1 MLGASEV
8 FFGLFLTGFFIP
20 AKLIAKPPPKF
31 VWQKLIQNLTK
42 GPPIPCP
49 IPANRSFPMKFNP
62 LLAQRPRFFALIGLF
77 FASIMLH
84 ACQNRQ
90 SDNPTEPQAEF
101 QVLADQFAD
110 LQVLRYR
117 IPGFENLTLQQKELL
132 YYLSQAARSG
142 HDMIWDQN
150 YRHNLLIR
158 KTIENIVEHYEGDR
172 KDPRWEQFMVYAKR
186 IWFSNGIHHHYST
199 RKFIPE
205 FDTAYWNALIQGCPK
220 ANFPVTPSCS
230 NPTQLAAFL
239 QPILFDAKI
248 DAKRVNQES
257 GIDLVQGSAN
267 NFYSGVTQKE
277 VEAFYKPLKNPTDTT
292 PIWFGLN
299 SRLTKINGK
308 VTEIPWKSGGLY
320 GEAIDRIRFWL
331 QKAIS
336 VAENPK
342 QKKALELLVEYYK
355 TGDLKTWDA
364 YNIAWVQDTESMIDV
379 VNGFIEVYGDPLG
392 MRASYESVVSFRDME
407 ATKRIKAI
415 GDQAQWFEDQ
425 SPILAEH
432 KKAKVTGISAKVI
445 TVVQEAGDASPS
457 TPIGINLPNA
467 DWIRKMHGSKSVALG
482 NIVYAYNEM
491 GAKGSSIQEFA
502 WDQAEIDRSKKF
514 GPLAGDL
521 HTDLHEVIG
530 HASGQLNPGIGT
542 PKETLKQYAS
552 TLEEARADLVALYYI
567 MDPKLIELGVMPSL
581 EVGKAE
587 YDGYIRNGLMLQLRR
602 LEVGENLEESHMR
615 NRQLNAA
622 WAYQKGLANKVIER
636 KQRDGKTYFV
646 VNDYNALRD
655 LFGQLLREIQRIKS
669 EGDFKAGQALVETY
683 GVKVDQALV
692 AEVKKRFES
701 IQSKPYSGFIQPRL
715 VPIMVQGKIKDVKV
729 EYPDNF
735 VEQMMEFGRE
745 YATLPVVN

>member
-1 MLGASEV
+1 
-8 FFGLFLTGFFIP
+8 
-20 AKLIAKPPPKF
+20 
-31 VWQKLIQNLTK
+31 
-42 GPPIPCP
+42 
-49 IPANRSFPMKFNP
+49 MKFNP

-90 SDNPTEPQAEF
+90 SDTPTEPQAEF

-186 IWFSNGIHHHYST
+186 VWFSNGIHHHYST
-199 RKFIPE
+199 RKFVPE

-220 ANFPVTPSCS
+220 ATFPVTPSCS
-230 NPTQLAAFL
+230 NPAQLAAFL

-267 NFYSGVTQKE
+267 NFYSGVSQKE

-292 PIWFGLN
+292 PVWFGLN

>member
-1 MLGASEV
+1 
-8 FFGLFLTGFFIP
+8 
-20 AKLIAKPPPKF
+20 
-31 VWQKLIQNLTK
+31 
-42 GPPIPCP
+42 
-49 IPANRSFPMKFNP
+49 MKFNP

-90 SDNPTEPQAEF
+90 SDTPTEPQAEF

-267 NFYSGVTQKE
+267 NFYSGVSQKE

-292 PIWFGLN
+292 PVWFGLN

>member
-1 MLGASEV
+1 ML
-8 FFGLFLTGFFIP
+8 
-20 AKLIAKPPPKF
+20 
-31 VWQKLIQNLTK
+31 Q
-42 GPPIPCP
+42 
-49 IPANRSFPMKFNP
+49 
-62 LLAQRPRFFALIGLF
+62 
-77 FASIMLH
+77 
-84 ACQNRQ
+84 ACQNRP
-90 SDNPTEPQAEF
+90 SDTPSEPQAEF

-142 HDMIWDQN
+142 HDIIWDQN

-186 IWFSNGIHHHYST
+186 VWFSNGIHHHYST
-199 RKFIPE
+199 RKLIPE

-220 ANFPVTPSCS
+220 ATFPVTPSCS
-230 NPTQLAAFL
+230 NPAQLAAFL
-239 QPILFDAKI
+239 QPILFDPKI

-277 VEAFYKPLKNPTDTT
+277 VEAYYKPLKNPADTT
-292 PIWFGLN
+292 PVWFGLN
-299 SRLTKINGK
+299 SRLTKVNGK

-320 GEAIDRIRFWL
+320 GQAIDKIVFWL
-331 QKAIS
+331 QKAIT

-602 LEVGENLEESHMR
+602 LEPGENLEESHMR

-683 GVKVDQALV
+683 GVKVEQALV

-715 VPIMVQGKIKDVKV
+715 VPVMVQGKIKDVKV

>member
-1 MLGASEV
+1 
-8 FFGLFLTGFFIP
+8 
-20 AKLIAKPPPKF
+20 
-31 VWQKLIQNLTK
+31 
-42 GPPIPCP
+42 
-49 IPANRSFPMKFNP
+49 MKFNP
-62 LLAQRPRFFALIGLF
+62 LLAQRPRYFALIGLF
-77 FASIMLH
+77 FASIMLN
-84 ACQNRQ
+84 ACQNRP
-90 SDNPTEPQAEF
+90 SDTPTEPQAEF

-186 IWFSNGIHHHYST
+186 VWFSNGIHHHYST
-199 RKFIPE
+199 RKLVPE
-205 FDTAYWNALIQGCPK
+205 FDAAYWNALIQGCPK
-220 ANFPVTPSCS
+220 ATFPVTPSCS
-230 NPTQLAAFL
+230 NPAQLAAFL
-239 QPILFDAKI
+239 QPILFDPKI

-277 VEAFYKPLKNPTDTT
+277 VEAYYKPLKNPADTT
-292 PIWFGLN
+292 PVWFGLN
-299 SRLTKINGK
+299 SRLTKVNGK

-331 QKAIS
+331 QKAITVS
-336 VAENPK
+336 ENPK
-342 QKKALELLVEYYK
+342 QKKALELLEEYYK

-602 LEVGENLEESHMR
+602 LEPGENLEESHMR

-683 GVKVDQALV
+683 GVKVEQALV

>member
-1 MLGASEV
+1 
-8 FFGLFLTGFFIP
+8 
-20 AKLIAKPPPKF
+20 
-31 VWQKLIQNLTK
+31 
-42 GPPIPCP
+42 
-49 IPANRSFPMKFNP
+49 MKFNP
-62 LLAQRPRFFALIGLF
+62 LLAQRPRFFALVGLF
-77 FASIMLH
+77 FASIMLQ
-84 ACQNRQ
+84 ACQNRP
-90 SDNPTEPQAEF
+90 SDTPTEPQAEF

-142 HDMIWDQN
+142 HDIIWDQN

-186 IWFSNGIHHHYST
+186 VWFSNGIHHHYST
-199 RKFIPE
+199 RKLVPE
-205 FDTAYWNALIQGCPK
+205 FDAAYWNALIQGCPK
-220 ANFPVTPSCS
+220 ATFPVTPSCS
-230 NPTQLAAFL
+230 NPAQLAAFL
-239 QPILFDAKI
+239 QPILFDPKI

-277 VEAFYKPLKNPTDTT
+277 VEAYYKPLKNPADTT
-292 PIWFGLN
+292 PVWFGLN
-299 SRLTKINGK
+299 SRLTKVNGK

-331 QKAIS
+331 QKAIT

-342 QKKALELLVEYYK
+342 QKKALELLEEYYK

-602 LEVGENLEESHMR
+602 LEPGENLEESHMR

-683 GVKVDQALV
+683 GVKVEQALV

>member
-1 MLGASEV
+1 
-8 FFGLFLTGFFIP
+8 
-20 AKLIAKPPPKF
+20 
-31 VWQKLIQNLTK
+31 
-42 GPPIPCP
+42 
-49 IPANRSFPMKFNP
+49 MKFNP

-90 SDNPTEPQAEF
+90 SDTPTEPQAEF

-186 IWFSNGIHHHYST
+186 VWYSNGIHHHYST

-205 FDTAYWNALIQGCPK
+205 FDTVYWNALIQGCPK
-220 ANFPVTPSCS
+220 ATFPVTPSCS

-267 NFYSGVTQKE
+267 NFYSGVSQKE

-292 PIWFGLN
+292 PVWFGLN

>member
-1 MLGASEV
+1 
-8 FFGLFLTGFFIP
+8 
-20 AKLIAKPPPKF
+20 
-31 VWQKLIQNLTK
+31 
-42 GPPIPCP
+42 
-49 IPANRSFPMKFNP
+49 
-62 LLAQRPRFFALIGLF
+62 
-77 FASIMLH
+77 MLH

-90 SDNPTEPQAEF
+90 SDTPTEPQAEF

-267 NFYSGVTQKE
+267 NFYSGVSQKE

-292 PIWFGLN
+292 PVWFGLN

>member
-1 MLGASEV
+1 
-8 FFGLFLTGFFIP
+8 
-20 AKLIAKPPPKF
+20 
-31 VWQKLIQNLTK
+31 
-42 GPPIPCP
+42 
-49 IPANRSFPMKFNP
+49 MKFNP
-62 LLAQRPRFFALIGLF
+62 LLAQRPRHFALIGLF
-77 FASIMLH
+77 FASIMLN
-84 ACQNRQ
+84 ACQNRP
-90 SDNPTEPQAEF
+90 SDTPTEPQAEF

-142 HDMIWDQN
+142 HDIIWDQN

-186 IWFSNGIHHHYST
+186 VWFSNGIHHHYST
-199 RKFIPE
+199 RKLVPE

-220 ANFPVTPSCS
+220 ATFPATPSCS
-230 NPTQLAAFL
+230 NPAQLAAFL
-239 QPILFDAKI
+239 QPILFDPKI

-277 VEAFYKPLKNPTDTT
+277 VEAYYKPLKNPADTT
-292 PIWFGLN
+292 PVWFGLN
-299 SRLTKINGK
+299 SRLTKVNGK

-320 GEAIDRIRFWL
+320 GQAIDKIVFWL
-331 QKAIS
+331 QKAIT

-602 LEVGENLEESHMR
+602 LEPGENLEESHMR

-683 GVKVDQALV
+683 GVKVEQALV

>member
-1 MLGASEV
+1 V
-8 FFGLFLTGFFIP
+8 
-20 AKLIAKPPPKF
+20 
-31 VWQKLIQNLTK
+31 
-42 GPPIPCP
+42 
-49 IPANRSFPMKFNP
+49 
-62 LLAQRPRFFALIGLF
+62 
-77 FASIMLH
+77 
-84 ACQNRQ
+84 
-90 SDNPTEPQAEF
+90 
-101 QVLADQFAD
+101 
-110 LQVLRYR
+110 
-117 IPGFENLTLQQKELL
+117 
-132 YYLSQAARSG
+132 
-142 HDMIWDQN
+142 
-150 YRHNLLIR
+150 
-158 KTIENIVEHYEGDR
+158 
-172 KDPRWEQFMVYAKR
+172 
-186 IWFSNGIHHHYST
+186 
-199 RKFIPE
+199 
-205 FDTAYWNALIQGCPK
+205 
-220 ANFPVTPSCS
+220 
-230 NPTQLAAFL
+230 
-239 QPILFDAKI
+239 
-248 DAKRVNQES
+248 
-257 GIDLVQGSAN
+257 
-267 NFYSGVTQKE
+267 
-277 VEAFYKPLKNPTDTT
+277 
-292 PIWFGLN
+292 
-299 SRLTKINGK
+299 
-308 VTEIPWKSGGLY
+308 
-320 GEAIDRIRFWL
+320 FWL
-331 QKAIS
+331 QKAIT

-482 NIVYAYNEM
+482 NMVYAYNEM

-622 WAYQKGLANKVIER
+622 WAYQKGLATKVIER

-669 EGDFKAGQALVETY
+669 EGDFKAGQDLVESY
-683 GVKVDQALV
+683 GVKVEQALV

-715 VPIMVQGKIKDVKV
+715 VPIMVQGQIKDVKV

>member
-1 MLGASEV
+1 
-8 FFGLFLTGFFIP
+8 
-20 AKLIAKPPPKF
+20 
-31 VWQKLIQNLTK
+31 
-42 GPPIPCP
+42 
-49 IPANRSFPMKFNP
+49 MKFNT
-62 LLAQRPRFFALIGLF
+62 LLAQRPRFFALVGLF
-77 FASIMLH
+77 FASIMLQ
-84 ACQNRQ
+84 ACQNRP
-90 SDNPTEPQAEF
+90 SDTPTEPQAEF

-186 IWFSNGIHHHYST
+186 VWFSNGIHHHYST
-199 RKFIPE
+199 RKLVPE

-220 ANFPVTPSCS
+220 ATFPVTPSCS
-230 NPTQLAAFL
+230 NPAQLAAFL
-239 QPILFDAKI
+239 QPILFDPKI

-277 VEAFYKPLKNPTDTT
+277 VEAYYKPLKNPADTT
-292 PIWFGLN
+292 PVWFGLN
-299 SRLTKINGK
+299 SRLTKVNGK

-331 QKAIS
+331 QKAIT

-602 LEVGENLEESHMR
+602 LEPGENLEESHMR

-683 GVKVDQALV
+683 GVKVEQALV

>member
-1 MLGASEV
+1 MK
-8 FFGLFLTGFFIP
+8 I
-20 AKLIAKPPPKF
+20 
-31 VWQKLIQNLTK
+31 N
-42 GPPIPCP
+42 PC
-49 IPANRSFPMKFNP
+49 
-62 LLAQRPRFFALIGLF
+62 FALRHRSVALFGLF

-84 ACQNRQ
+84 ACQNRP
-90 SDNPTEPQAEF
+90 SDTPTEPQAEF

-186 IWFSNGIHHHYST
+186 VWFSNGIHHHYST
-199 RKFIPE
+199 RKFVPE

-220 ANFPVTPSCS
+220 ATFPVTPSCS
-230 NPTQLAAFL
+230 NPAQLAAFL
-239 QPILFDAKI
+239 QPILFDPKI

-277 VEAFYKPLKNPTDTT
+277 VEAYYKPLKNPADTT
-292 PIWFGLN
+292 PVWFGLN
-299 SRLTKINGK
+299 SRLTKVNGK

-320 GEAIDRIRFWL
+320 GEAIDRIVFWL
-331 QKAIS
+331 QKAIT

-482 NIVYAYNEM
+482 NMVYAYNEM

-542 PKETLKQYAS
+542 PKETLKQYAY

-602 LEVGENLEESHMR
+602 LEPGENLEESHMR

-683 GVKVDQALV
+683 GVKVEQALV

>member
-1 MLGASEV
+1 
-8 FFGLFLTGFFIP
+8 
-20 AKLIAKPPPKF
+20 
-31 VWQKLIQNLTK
+31 
-42 GPPIPCP
+42 
-49 IPANRSFPMKFNP
+49 MKFNP
-62 LLAQRPRFFALIGLF
+62 LLAQRPRYFALIGLF
-77 FASIMLH
+77 FASIMLN
-84 ACQNRQ
+84 ACQNRP
-90 SDNPTEPQAEF
+90 SDTPTEPQAEF

-186 IWFSNGIHHHYST
+186 VWFSNGIHHHYST
-199 RKFIPE
+199 RKLVPE
-205 FDTAYWNALIQGCPK
+205 FDAAYWNALIQGCPK
-220 ANFPVTPSCS
+220 ATFPVTPSCS
-230 NPTQLAAFL
+230 NPAQLAAFL
-239 QPILFDAKI
+239 QPILFDPKI

-277 VEAFYKPLKNPTDTT
+277 VEAYYKPLKNPADTT
-292 PIWFGLN
+292 PVWFGLN
-299 SRLTKINGK
+299 SRLTKVNGK

-331 QKAIS
+331 QKAITVS
-336 VAENPK
+336 ENPK
-342 QKKALELLVEYYK
+342 QKKALELLEEYYK

-602 LEVGENLEESHMR
+602 LESGENLEESHMR

-683 GVKVDQALV
+683 GVKVEQALV

>member
-1 MLGASEV
+1 
-8 FFGLFLTGFFIP
+8 
-20 AKLIAKPPPKF
+20 
-31 VWQKLIQNLTK
+31 
-42 GPPIPCP
+42 
-49 IPANRSFPMKFNP
+49 MKFNP
-62 LLAQRPRFFALIGLF
+62 LLAQRPRYFALIGLF
-77 FASIMLH
+77 FASIMLNS
-84 ACQNRQ
+84 CQNRP
-90 SDNPTEPQAEF
+90 SDTPTEPQAEF

-186 IWFSNGIHHHYST
+186 VWFSNGIHHHYST
-199 RKFIPE
+199 RKLVPE
-205 FDTAYWNALIQGCPK
+205 FDAAYWNALIQGCPK
-220 ANFPVTPSCS
+220 ATFPVTPSCS
-230 NPTQLAAFL
+230 NPAQLAAFL
-239 QPILFDAKI
+239 QPILFDPKI

-277 VEAFYKPLKNPTDTT
+277 VEAYYKPLKNPADTT
-292 PIWFGLN
+292 PVWFGLN
-299 SRLTKINGK
+299 SRLTKVNGK

-331 QKAIS
+331 QKAIT

-342 QKKALELLVEYYK
+342 QKKALELLEEYYK

-602 LEVGENLEESHMR
+602 LEPGENLEESHMR

-683 GVKVDQALV
+683 GVKVEQALV

>member
-1 MLGASEV
+1 MK
-8 FFGLFLTGFFIP
+8 I
-20 AKLIAKPPPKF
+20 
-31 VWQKLIQNLTK
+31 N
-42 GPPIPCP
+42 PC
-49 IPANRSFPMKFNP
+49 
-62 LLAQRPRFFALIGLF
+62 FALRHRSVALFGLF

-84 ACQNRQ
+84 ACQNRP
-90 SDNPTEPQAEF
+90 SDTPTEPQAEF

-186 IWFSNGIHHHYST
+186 VWFSNGIHHHYST
-199 RKFIPE
+199 RKLVPE
-205 FDTAYWNALIQGCPK
+205 FDAAYWNALIQGCPK
-220 ANFPVTPSCS
+220 ATFPVTPSCS
-230 NPTQLAAFL
+230 NPAQLAAFL
-239 QPILFDAKI
+239 QPILFDPKI

-277 VEAFYKPLKNPTDTT
+277 VEAYYKPLKNPADTT
-292 PIWFGLN
+292 PVWFGLN
-299 SRLTKINGK
+299 SRLTKVNGK

-331 QKAIS
+331 QKAIT

-342 QKKALELLVEYYK
+342 QKKALELLEEYYK

-415 GDQAQWFEDQ
+415 GDQAQWFENQ

-602 LEVGENLEESHMR
+602 LEPGENLEESHMR

-683 GVKVDQALV
+683 GVKVEQALV

-745 YATLPVVN
+745 YAALPVVN

>member
-1 MLGASEV
+1 
-8 FFGLFLTGFFIP
+8 
-20 AKLIAKPPPKF
+20 
-31 VWQKLIQNLTK
+31 
-42 GPPIPCP
+42 
-49 IPANRSFPMKFNP
+49 MKFNP

-90 SDNPTEPQAEF
+90 SDTPTEPQAEF

-205 FDTAYWNALIQGCPK
+205 FDTVYWNALIQGCPK

-267 NFYSGVTQKE
+267 NFYSGVSQKE

-292 PIWFGLN
+292 PVWFGLN

-669 EGDFKAGQALVETY
+669 EGDFKAGQTLVETY

>member
-1 MLGASEV
+1 
-8 FFGLFLTGFFIP
+8 
-20 AKLIAKPPPKF
+20 
-31 VWQKLIQNLTK
+31 
-42 GPPIPCP
+42 
-49 IPANRSFPMKFNP
+49 MKFNP
-62 LLAQRPRFFALIGLF
+62 LLAQRPRFFALVGLF
-77 FASIMLH
+77 FASIMLQ
-84 ACQNRQ
+84 ACQNRP
-90 SDNPTEPQAEF
+90 SDTPTEPQAEF

-142 HDMIWDQN
+142 HDIIWDQN

-186 IWFSNGIHHHYST
+186 VWFSNGIHHHYST
-199 RKFIPE
+199 RKLVPE
-205 FDTAYWNALIQGCPK
+205 FDAAYWNALIQGCPK
-220 ANFPVTPSCS
+220 ATFPVTPSCS
-230 NPTQLAAFL
+230 NPAQLAAFL
-239 QPILFDAKI
+239 QPILFDPKI

-277 VEAFYKPLKNPTDTT
+277 VEAYYKPLKNPADTT
-292 PIWFGLN
+292 PVWFGLN
-299 SRLTKINGK
+299 SRLTKVNGK

-331 QKAIS
+331 QKAIT

-602 LEVGENLEESHMR
+602 LEPGENLEESHMR

-683 GVKVDQALV
+683 GVKVEQALV

>member
-1 MLGASEV
+1 
-8 FFGLFLTGFFIP
+8 
-20 AKLIAKPPPKF
+20 
-31 VWQKLIQNLTK
+31 
-42 GPPIPCP
+42 
-49 IPANRSFPMKFNP
+49 MKFNP
-62 LLAQRPRFFALIGLF
+62 LLAQRPRFFALVGLF
-77 FASIMLH
+77 FASIMLQ
-84 ACQNRQ
+84 ACQNRP
-90 SDNPTEPQAEF
+90 SDTPTEPQAEF

-186 IWFSNGIHHHYST
+186 VWFSNGIHHHYST
-199 RKFIPE
+199 RKLVPE
-205 FDTAYWNALIQGCPK
+205 FDAAYWNALIQGCPK
-220 ANFPVTPSCS
+220 ATFPVTPSCS
-230 NPTQLAAFL
+230 NPAQLAAFL
-239 QPILFDAKI
+239 QPILFDPKI

-277 VEAFYKPLKNPTDTT
+277 VEAYYKPLKNPADTT
-292 PIWFGLN
+292 PVWFGLN
-299 SRLTKINGK
+299 SRLTKVNGK

-331 QKAIS
+331 QKAIT

-602 LEVGENLEESHMR
+602 LEPGENLEESHMR

-683 GVKVDQALV
+683 GVKVEQALV

>member
-1 MLGASEV
+1 
-8 FFGLFLTGFFIP
+8 
-20 AKLIAKPPPKF
+20 
-31 VWQKLIQNLTK
+31 
-42 GPPIPCP
+42 
-49 IPANRSFPMKFNP
+49 MKFNP
-62 LLAQRPRFFALIGLF
+62 LLAQRPRFFALVGLF
-77 FASIMLH
+77 FASIMLQ
-84 ACQNRQ
+84 ACQNRP
-90 SDNPTEPQAEF
+90 SDTPTEPQAEF

-142 HDMIWDQN
+142 HDIIWDQN

-186 IWFSNGIHHHYST
+186 VWFSNGIHHHYST
-199 RKFIPE
+199 RKLVPE

-220 ANFPVTPSCS
+220 ATFPVTPSCS
-230 NPTQLAAFL
+230 NPAQLAAFL
-239 QPILFDAKI
+239 QPILFDPKI

-277 VEAFYKPLKNPTDTT
+277 VEAYYKPLKNPADTT
-292 PIWFGLN
+292 PVWFGLN
-299 SRLTKINGK
+299 SRLTKVNGK

-320 GEAIDRIRFWL
+320 GESIDRIRFWL
-331 QKAIS
+331 QKAIT

-602 LEVGENLEESHMR
+602 LEPGENLEESHMR

-683 GVKVDQALV
+683 GVKVEQALV

>member
-1 MLGASEV
+1 ML
-8 FFGLFLTGFFIP
+8 
-20 AKLIAKPPPKF
+20 
-31 VWQKLIQNLTK
+31 Q
-42 GPPIPCP
+42 
-49 IPANRSFPMKFNP
+49 
-62 LLAQRPRFFALIGLF
+62 
-77 FASIMLH
+77 
-84 ACQNRQ
+84 ACQNRP
-90 SDNPTEPQAEF
+90 SDTPSEPQAEF

-142 HDMIWDQN
+142 HDIIWDQN

-186 IWFSNGIHHHYST
+186 VWFSNGIHHHYST
-199 RKFIPE
+199 RKLIPE

-220 ANFPVTPSCS
+220 ATFPVTPSCS
-230 NPTQLAAFL
+230 NPAQLAAFL
-239 QPILFDAKI
+239 QPILFDPKI

-277 VEAFYKPLKNPTDTT
+277 VEAYYKPLKNPADTT
-292 PIWFGLN
+292 PVWFGLN
-299 SRLTKINGK
+299 SRLTKVNGK

-320 GEAIDRIRFWL
+320 GQAIDQIVFWL
-331 QKAIS
+331 QKAIT

-602 LEVGENLEESHMR
+602 LEPGENLEESHMR

-683 GVKVDQALV
+683 GVKVEQALV

-715 VPIMVQGKIKDVKV
+715 VPVMVQGKIKDVKV

>member
-1 MLGASEV
+1 
-8 FFGLFLTGFFIP
+8 
-20 AKLIAKPPPKF
+20 
-31 VWQKLIQNLTK
+31 
-42 GPPIPCP
+42 
-49 IPANRSFPMKFNP
+49 MKFNP

-84 ACQNRQ
+84 ACQNRP
-90 SDNPTEPQAEF
+90 SDTPTEPQAEF

-199 RKFIPE
+199 RKFVPE
-205 FDTAYWNALIQGCPK
+205 FDTVYWNALIQGCPK

-230 NPTQLAAFL
+230 NPAQLAAFL

-267 NFYSGVTQKE
+267 NFYSGVSQKE

-292 PIWFGLN
+292 PVWFGLN

-683 GVKVDQALV
+683 GVKVEQALV

>member
-1 MLGASEV
+1 MK
-8 FFGLFLTGFFIP
+8 I
-20 AKLIAKPPPKF
+20 
-31 VWQKLIQNLTK
+31 N
-42 GPPIPCP
+42 PC
-49 IPANRSFPMKFNP
+49 
-62 LLAQRPRFFALIGLF
+62 FALRHRSVALFGLF
-77 FASIMLH
+77 FASIMLN
-84 ACQNRQ
+84 ACQNRP
-90 SDNPTEPQAEF
+90 SDTPTEPQAEF

-186 IWFSNGIHHHYST
+186 VWFSNGIHHHYST
-199 RKFIPE
+199 RKFVPE

-220 ANFPVTPSCS
+220 ATFPVTPSCS
-230 NPTQLAAFL
+230 NPAQLAAFL
-239 QPILFDAKI
+239 QPILFDPKI

-277 VEAFYKPLKNPTDTT
+277 VEAYYKPLKNPADTT
-292 PIWFGLN
+292 PVWFGLN
-299 SRLTKINGK
+299 SRLTKVNGK

-331 QKAIS
+331 QKAIT

-342 QKKALELLVEYYK
+342 QKKALELLEEYYK

-482 NIVYAYNEM
+482 NIVYASNEM

-602 LEVGENLEESHMR
+602 LEPGENLEESHMR

-683 GVKVDQALV
+683 GVKVEQELV

>member
-1 MLGASEV
+1 ML
-8 FFGLFLTGFFIP
+8 
-20 AKLIAKPPPKF
+20 
-31 VWQKLIQNLTK
+31 N
-42 GPPIPCP
+42 
-49 IPANRSFPMKFNP
+49 
-62 LLAQRPRFFALIGLF
+62 
-77 FASIMLH
+77 
-84 ACQNRQ
+84 ACQNRP
-90 SDNPTEPQAEF
+90 SDTPTEPQAEF

-186 IWFSNGIHHHYST
+186 VWFSNGIHHHYST
-199 RKFIPE
+199 RKLVPE
-205 FDTAYWNALIQGCPK
+205 FDAAYWNALIQGCPK
-220 ANFPVTPSCS
+220 ATFPVTPSCS
-230 NPTQLAAFL
+230 NPAQLAAFL
-239 QPILFDAKI
+239 QPILFDPKI

-277 VEAFYKPLKNPTDTT
+277 VEAYYKPLKNPADTT
-292 PIWFGLN
+292 PVWFGLN
-299 SRLTKINGK
+299 SRLTKVNGK

-320 GEAIDRIRFWL
+320 GEAIDRIVFWL
-331 QKAIS
+331 QKAIT

-482 NIVYAYNEM
+482 NMVYAYNEM

-602 LEVGENLEESHMR
+602 LEPGENLEESHMR

-683 GVKVDQALV
+683 GVKVEQALV

>member
-1 MLGASEV
+1 M
-8 FFGLFLTGFFIP
+8 
-20 AKLIAKPPPKF
+20 
-31 VWQKLIQNLTK
+31 
-42 GPPIPCP
+42 
-49 IPANRSFPMKFNP
+49 PANRSFPMKFNT
-62 LLAQRPRFFALIGLF
+62 LLAQRPRFFALVGLF
-77 FASIMLH
+77 FASIMLQ
-84 ACQNRQ
+84 ACQNRP
-90 SDNPTEPQAEF
+90 SDTPTEPQAEF

-186 IWFSNGIHHHYST
+186 VWFSNGIHHHYST
-199 RKFIPE
+199 RKLVPE

-220 ANFPVTPSCS
+220 ATFPVTPSCS
-230 NPTQLAAFL
+230 NPAQLAAFL
-239 QPILFDAKI
+239 QPILFDPKI

-277 VEAFYKPLKNPTDTT
+277 VEAYYKPLKNPADTT
-292 PIWFGLN
+292 PVWFGLN
-299 SRLTKINGK
+299 SRLTKVNGK

-331 QKAIS
+331 QKAIT

-602 LEVGENLEESHMR
+602 LEPGENLEESHMR

-683 GVKVDQALV
+683 GVKVEQALV

>member
-1 MLGASEV
+1 MPSIRRPYLPTFS
-8 FFGLFLTGFFIP
+8 P
-20 AKLIAKPPPKF
+20 A
-31 VWQKLIQNLTK
+31 
-42 GPPIPCP
+42 
-49 IPANRSFPMKFNP
+49 
-62 LLAQRPRFFALIGLF
+62 LLAVLILTF
-77 FASIMLH
+77 MLN
-84 ACQNRQ
+84 ACQN
-90 SDNPTEPQAEF
+90 SPKDAPIDKTEEF

-117 IPGFENLTLQQKELL
+117 IPGFENLSLQQKELL

-142 HDMIWDQN
+142 HDIIWDQN
-150 YRHNLLIR
+150 YKHNLLIR
-158 KTIENIVEHYEGDR
+158 KTLENIVEHYEGDR
-172 KDPRWEQFMVYAKR
+172 KDPRWEQFMVYTKR
-186 IWFSNGIHHHYST
+186 VWFSNGIHHHYST
-199 RKFIPE
+199 RKFLPE
-205 FDTAYWNALIQGCPK
+205 FDTTYWNALIQGCPK
-220 ANFPVTPSCS
+220 ANFPVTTACTNPS
-230 NPTQLAAFL
+230 QLAAFL
-239 QPILFDAKI
+239 QPILFDPQR
-248 DAKRVNQES
+248 DAKRVNQEA
-257 GIDLVQGSAN
+257 GVDLVTGSAN

-277 VEAFYKPLKNPTDTT
+277 VEAYYKPLKNPNDTT
-292 PIWFGLN
+292 PVWFGLN
-299 SRLTKINGK
+299 SRLTKVNGK

-320 GEAIDRIRFWL
+320 GQAIDRILFWL
-331 QKAIS
+331 QKAVT

-342 QKKALELLVEYYK
+342 QKKALELLIAYYQ

-425 SPILAEH
+425 SPILPEH

-502 WDQAEIDRSKKF
+502 WDQAEIDRSRQY

-602 LEVGENLEESHMR
+602 LEAGENLEESHMR
-615 NRQLNAA
+615 NRQLNAG

-636 KQRDGKTYFV
+636 RQRDGKTYFV
-646 VNDYNALRD
+646 VNDYQALRE

-683 GVKVDQALV
+683 GVQVDQALV

-715 VPIMVQGKIKDVKV
+715 VPIMVKGQIKDVKV

>member
-1 MLGASEV
+1 
-8 FFGLFLTGFFIP
+8 
-20 AKLIAKPPPKF
+20 
-31 VWQKLIQNLTK
+31 
-42 GPPIPCP
+42 
-49 IPANRSFPMKFNP
+49 MKFNP
-62 LLAQRPRFFALIGLF
+62 LLAQRPRYFALIGLF
-77 FASIMLH
+77 FASIMLN
-84 ACQNRQ
+84 ACQNRP
-90 SDNPTEPQAEF
+90 SDTPTEPQAEF

-172 KDPRWEQFMVYAKR
+172 KDPRWEKFMVYAKR
-186 IWFSNGIHHHYST
+186 VWFSNGIHHHYST
-199 RKFIPE
+199 RKLVPE
-205 FDTAYWNALIQGCPK
+205 FDAAYWNALIQGCPK
-220 ANFPVTPSCS
+220 ATFPVTPSCS
-230 NPTQLAAFL
+230 NPAQLAAFL
-239 QPILFDAKI
+239 QPILFDPKI

-277 VEAFYKPLKNPTDTT
+277 VEAYYKPLKNPADTT
-292 PIWFGLN
+292 PVWFGLN
-299 SRLTKINGK
+299 SRLTKVNGK

-331 QKAIS
+331 QKAIT

-342 QKKALELLVEYYK
+342 QKKALELLEEYYK

-602 LEVGENLEESHMR
+602 LEPGENLEESHMR

-683 GVKVDQALV
+683 GVKVEQALV

>member
-1 MLGASEV
+1 
-8 FFGLFLTGFFIP
+8 
-20 AKLIAKPPPKF
+20 
-31 VWQKLIQNLTK
+31 
-42 GPPIPCP
+42 
-49 IPANRSFPMKFNP
+49 MKFNP
-62 LLAQRPRFFALIGLF
+62 LLAQRPRFFALFGLF

-90 SDNPTEPQAEF
+90 SDTPTEPQPEF

-267 NFYSGVTQKE
+267 NFYSGVSQKE

-292 PIWFGLN
+292 PVWFGLN

-622 WAYQKGLANKVIER
+622 WAYQKGLATKVIER

>member
-1 MLGASEV
+1 ML
-8 FFGLFLTGFFIP
+8 
-20 AKLIAKPPPKF
+20 
-31 VWQKLIQNLTK
+31 N
-42 GPPIPCP
+42 
-49 IPANRSFPMKFNP
+49 
-62 LLAQRPRFFALIGLF
+62 
-77 FASIMLH
+77 
-84 ACQNRQ
+84 ACQNRP
-90 SDNPTEPQAEF
+90 SDTPTEPQAEF

-186 IWFSNGIHHHYST
+186 VWFSNGIHHHYST
-199 RKFIPE
+199 RKLVPE
-205 FDTAYWNALIQGCPK
+205 FDAAYWNALIQGCPK
-220 ANFPVTPSCS
+220 ATFPVTPSCS
-230 NPTQLAAFL
+230 NPAQLAAFL
-239 QPILFDAKI
+239 QPILFDPKI

-277 VEAFYKPLKNPTDTT
+277 VEAYYKPLKNPADTT
-292 PIWFGLN
+292 PVWFGLN
-299 SRLTKINGK
+299 SRLTKVNGK

-320 GEAIDRIRFWL
+320 GEAIDKIVFWL
-331 QKAIS
+331 QKAIT

-602 LEVGENLEESHMR
+602 LEPGENLEESHMR

-683 GVKVDQALV
+683 GVKVEQALV

>member
-1 MLGASEV
+1 
-8 FFGLFLTGFFIP
+8 
-20 AKLIAKPPPKF
+20 
-31 VWQKLIQNLTK
+31 
-42 GPPIPCP
+42 
-49 IPANRSFPMKFNP
+49 MKFNP
-62 LLAQRPRFFALIGLF
+62 LLAQRPRYFALIGLF
-77 FASIMLH
+77 FASIMLN
-84 ACQNRQ
+84 ACQNRP
-90 SDNPTEPQAEF
+90 SDTPTEPQAEF

-186 IWFSNGIHHHYST
+186 VWFSNGIHHHYST
-199 RKFIPE
+199 RKLVPE
-205 FDTAYWNALIQGCPK
+205 FDAAYWNALIQGCPK
-220 ANFPVTPSCS
+220 ATFPVTPSCS
-230 NPTQLAAFL
+230 NPAQLAAFL
-239 QPILFDAKI
+239 QPILFDPKI

-277 VEAFYKPLKNPTDTT
+277 VEAYYKPLKNPADTT
-292 PIWFGLN
+292 PVWFGLN
-299 SRLTKINGK
+299 SRLTKVNGK

-331 QKAIS
+331 QKAIT

-342 QKKALELLVEYYK
+342 QKKALELLEEYYK

-502 WDQAEIDRSKKF
+502 WDHAEIDRSKKF

-602 LEVGENLEESHMR
+602 LEPGENLEESHMR

-683 GVKVDQALV
+683 GVKVEQALV